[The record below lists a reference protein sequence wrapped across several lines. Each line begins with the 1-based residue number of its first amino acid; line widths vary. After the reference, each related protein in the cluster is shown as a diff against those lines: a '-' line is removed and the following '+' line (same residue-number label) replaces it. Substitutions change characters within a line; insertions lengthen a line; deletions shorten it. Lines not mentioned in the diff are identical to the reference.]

1 MQSWFRKRLNWKV
14 LLISLLI
21 NMFAIGLTALILPG
35 FNLVENKLYEL
46 ALIAVALGLVN
57 TFVKPL
63 LQLLTIRLLF
73 VTYGLVLIVTN
84 TIVLLLLGWLFP
96 NWIEIEGL
104 FTAIIGG
111 TLIGLISM
119 FLDYVFGV
127 NPPLSYQTSIDDGDI
142 QEELA

>member
-14 LLISLLI
+14 LLMSLLI
-21 NMFAIGLTALILPG
+21 NMVAIGLTALILPG
-35 FNLVENKLYEL
+35 FNLVEDKLYEL
-46 ALIAVALGLVN
+46 ALIAIALGLVN

-73 VTYGLVLIVTN
+73 FTYGLVLIVTN

-96 NWIEIEGL
+96 NWIEIRGL
-104 FTAIIGG
+104 FTAILGG

-127 NPPLSYQTSIDDGDI
+127 NPPLSYQRSIDDSDI
-142 QEELA
+142 QEELV

>member
-14 LLISLLI
+14 LLVSLLI
-21 NMFAIGLTALILPG
+21 NMIAIGLTALILPG
-35 FNLVENKLYEL
+35 FDLVENKLYEL

-57 TFVKPL
+57 TFVKPI

-96 NWIEIEGL
+96 TWIEIQGL
-104 FTAIIGG
+104 FTAILGG

-119 FLDYVFGV
+119 FLDYIFGV
-127 NPPLSYQTSIDDGDI
+127 NPPLSYQTNIDDSDI

>member
-14 LLISLLI
+14 LLMSLLI
-21 NMFAIGLTALILPG
+21 NMIAIGLTALILPG
-35 FNLVENKLYEL
+35 F
-46 ALIAVALGLVN
+46 ALIDNRLLVLVIIAAALGLLN
-57 TFVKPL
+57 TFIKPV

-73 VTYGLVLIVTN
+73 VTYGLVLIITN

-96 NWIEIEGL
+96 NRIQIHGL

-111 TLIGLISM
+111 ILIGLISM

-127 NPPLSYQTSIDDGDI
+127 NPPLSYQMNIDDSDI
-142 QEELA
+142 QEDLI

>member
-21 NMFAIGLTALILPG
+21 NMVAIGLTALVLPG
-35 FNLVENKLYEL
+35 FVLIDNRLLVL
-46 ALIAVALGLVN
+46 AIIAVALGLLN
-57 TFVKPL
+57 TFIKPV

-73 VTYGLVLIVTN
+73 VTYGLVLIITN

-96 NWIEIEGL
+96 NRIQIQGL
-104 FTAIIGG
+104 FTAIFGG
-111 TLIGLISM
+111 ILIGLISL

-127 NPPLSYQTSIDDGDI
+127 NPPLSYQTNVDDSDI
-142 QEELA
+142 QEDLI